1 MNLRHYPVE
10 KLKTDLRFIVGRRL
24 DLAQYRLFFFGS
36 RVTNSGDDHSD
47 IDVGVEGPAPVPPA
61 ALSAIKEEL
70 EDLPAVYKVDL
81 VDFAEVSGDFRQVAL
96 ANIEVIE

>member
-10 KLKTDLRFIVGRRL
+10 KLKTDLRSIVGRRL

-70 EDLPAVYKVDL
+70 EDLPTVYKVDL

>member
-10 KLKTDLRFIVGRRL
+10 KLKTDLRSIVGRSL

-47 IDVGVEGPAPVPPA
+47 IDVGVEGPAPVPAA

-70 EDLPAVYKVDL
+70 EDLPTVYKVDL
-81 VDFAEVSGDFRQVAL
+81 VDFAAVSGDFRQVAL
-96 ANIEVIE
+96 AKIEVIE